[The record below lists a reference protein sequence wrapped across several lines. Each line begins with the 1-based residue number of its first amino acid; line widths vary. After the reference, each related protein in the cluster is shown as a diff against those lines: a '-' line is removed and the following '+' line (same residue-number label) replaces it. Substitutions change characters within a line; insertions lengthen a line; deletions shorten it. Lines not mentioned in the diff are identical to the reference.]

1 MPATVTH
8 AFFAKDVYEILP
20 NDIRKSLDLNRC
32 KMFAQSTDSLM
43 FYNLFS
49 LLPGKKIRDFQK
61 YFHSHQTQEF
71 FINLLR
77 FMKDNKTKDCDT
89 SSFLVGF
96 ICHYALD
103 STLHPYIIY
112 KTGIFQKK
120 VPSTYKYNNIHTFM
134 ETFIDNDMI
143 RRRLRTNPYKF
154 NISKFCFD
162 TYEFSDKLK
171 EAINY
176 SFYNTF
182 KLKDMDKIYYKS
194 LKQMKSAINLFRRDP
209 SGIKKDIYKIVDTF
223 TGRGTF
229 RFEAVSYHYPLK
241 DRHNFLN
248 SNHNLWR
255 NPTTYKMVSTES
267 FVDLYLKAIKLA
279 KVLICASYDYLNNKD
294 IDLEKIFTN
303 NSYVTGL
310 DCQLNKELKY
320 FEF

>member
-120 VPSTYKYNNIHTFM
+120 CLVH
-134 ETFIDNDMI
+134 
-143 RRRLRTNPYKF
+143 
-154 NISKFCFD
+154 IS
-162 TYEFSDKLK
+162 
-171 EAINY
+171 II
-176 SFYNTF
+176 
-182 KLKDMDKIYYKS
+182 IYI
-194 LKQMKSAINLFRRDP
+194 L
-209 SGIKKDIYKIVDTF
+209 
-223 TGRGTF
+223 
-229 RFEAVSYHYPLK
+229 
-241 DRHNFLN
+241 
-248 SNHNLWR
+248 LWR
-255 NPTTYKMVSTES
+255 
-267 FVDLYLKAIKLA
+267 LL
-279 KVLICASYDYLNNKD
+279 LIM
-294 IDLEKIFTN
+294 I
-303 NSYVTGL
+303 
-310 DCQLNKELKY
+310 
-320 FEF
+320 